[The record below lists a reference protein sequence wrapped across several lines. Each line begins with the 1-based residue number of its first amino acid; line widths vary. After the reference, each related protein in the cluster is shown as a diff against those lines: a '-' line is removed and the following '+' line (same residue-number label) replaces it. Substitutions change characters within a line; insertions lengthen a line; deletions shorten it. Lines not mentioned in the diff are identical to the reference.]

1 MKLLVNGYTVSEHME
16 IRRSYEYQIQK
27 EMNHI
32 ENMLN
37 HLKKHKRL
45 YFKLVMII
53 AMMLMSGHINPT
65 YAATLINVNE
75 AVQKIDTLGEQL
87 LRLMQ
92 TIAYW
97 TMIVLTGKDCLA
109 EALNGNRKG
118 VGNAAIKG
126 VMVMAV
132 IYFLPDLFDMM
143 KSLVTE

>member
-27 EMNHI
+27 EMNRI

-45 YFKLVMII
+45 YFKLVMIV
-53 AMMLMSGHINPT
+53 AMMFMSGYINPAH
-65 YAATLINVNE
+65 AAAIVDVSE
-75 AVQKIDTLGEQL
+75 AVQKINTLGEQL
-87 LRLMQ
+87 LTLMQ

-97 TMIVLTGKDCLA
+97 TMIVLTGKECLS
-109 EALNGNRKG
+109 EALNGNKKG

-126 VMVMAV
+126 IMVMAV